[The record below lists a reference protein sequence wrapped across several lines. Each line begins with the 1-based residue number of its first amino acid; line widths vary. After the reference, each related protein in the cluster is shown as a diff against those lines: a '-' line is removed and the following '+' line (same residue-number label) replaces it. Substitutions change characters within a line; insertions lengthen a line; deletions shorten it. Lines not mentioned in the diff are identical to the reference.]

1 MRRPLALPT
10 PVSHL
15 ETTRPSGS
23 TRSLSAPLEQRLTP
37 DPRKAW
43 SWLQKSRLGRY
54 GVALLFFLCAL
65 LLQMEL
71 ASLMSTSPFLF
82 FYGAVMVAGW
92 WGGWGPAL
100 LVTALSLVAVD
111 HEFLPPRLTLQM
123 RSADVLSL
131 GIFALLAIFITKL
144 NVSLSRAME
153 ERAGLLES
161 ERQARAASE
170 AARTRL
176 HTIFMQAPAQIF
188 FLRGATHDFDFSN
201 ARNSSLLKSRDTLG
215 MPFQEGVV
223 KVAEQDA
230 RDVLDRVFATGE
242 PFVGNAVP
250 LRFLQ
255 TDGMEKE
262 TFHNLVYQPTRD
274 SQGQVDG
281 IAGFGF
287 DVTDLVHARQR
298 AEALAIELRQAEFRT
313 RVLAEVSTVLASS
326 LDYEATMRNLAKLVV
341 PALAD
346 WCFVDLAQP
355 DGNFRRLEV
364 AHARPEDAATAAEV
378 LNFQL
383 MPEGNPRHPPT
394 AALLRGEAILLEEMT
409 PAHIKRSAHNE
420 NHARVM
426 LATGLR
432 SFIAVPLVVRGH
444 TLGVFSFFTSFSN
457 RRYTQADLAFGLE
470 LAYRAALSMENAR
483 LYREAQEAIR
493 LRDEFLSIASHELK
507 TPLTPLSL
515 KLQALARELERH
527 PDAIPYSVVK
537 GYVDTGA
544 RQVKK
549 LAELVGDLLDVSRI
563 AAGRLALELEDVDLG
578 ALIREVVVRYEPHA
592 TRAGSTLEVEGGE
605 SGLIG
610 RWDRLRLEQVVTNLI
625 DNAVKYGSGKPI
637 QLSLEQG
644 PTRAR
649 LRVRDQGIGI
659 APEHL
664 PRLFGRFERAVSER
678 HYGGLGLGLYITRT
692 LVEAMGGRVR
702 VESEQ
707 GRGSTF
713 TVDLPRERTLPV
725 DASVA
730 QPQ

>member
-1 MRRPLALPT
+1 MPT

-15 ETTRPSGS
+15 EPTRPSGAM
-23 TRSLSAPLEQRLTP
+23 RALAPLSP

-43 SWLQKSRLGRY
+43 SWLQRSWLGRY
-54 GVALLFFLCAL
+54 GVALLFFCFAL
-65 LLQMEL
+65 LLQREL
-71 ASLMSTSPFLF
+71 WPLMSNSPFLF

-92 WGGWGPAL
+92 WGGWGPSL
-100 LVTALSLVAVD
+100 LVTTLSLIAVD
-111 HEFLPPRLTLQM
+111 HFFLPPRLTLQM
-123 RSADVLSL
+123 RSADVLAL

-144 NVSLSRAME
+144 NVSLSRALE
-153 ERAGLLES
+153 ERASLLER
-161 ERQARAASE
+161 EHQARAASE

-188 FLRGATHDFDFSN
+188 FLRGASHDFDFSN
-201 ARNSSLLKSRDTLG
+201 ARNSSMLKNRDTLG
-215 MPFQEGVV
+215 KPFQEGVV
-223 KVAEQDA
+223 KVGEEDA
-230 RDVLDRVFATGE
+230 RDVLDRVYATGE
-242 PFVGNAVP
+242 PFVSGAVP

-255 TDGMEKE
+255 ADGMEKE

-274 SQGQVDG
+274 AQGQVDG

-298 AEALAIELRQAEFRT
+298 AEALATELRQAEFRT

-326 LDYEATMRNLAKLVV
+326 LDYEGTMRNLARLVV

-355 DGNFRRLEV
+355 DGTFRRLEV
-364 AHARPEDAATAAEV
+364 AHARPEDAPVAAEV
-378 LNFQL
+378 LHFNL

-444 TLGVFSFFTSFSN
+444 TMGVFSFFTSFSN

-470 LAYRAALSMENAR
+470 LAYRAALSLENAR

-515 KLQALARELERH
+515 KLQALSRELERH
-527 PDAIPYSVVK
+527 PDNIPYAVVK

-578 ALIREVVVRYEPHA
+578 ALIHEVASRYEAHA
-592 TRAGSTLEVEGGE
+592 ARSGSSLQVEGGE
-605 SGLIG
+605 AGLVG

-625 DNAVKYGSGKPI
+625 DNAVKYGAGKPI
-637 QLSLEQG
+637 VLSLEQG
-644 PTRAR
+644 PSRAR
-649 LRVRDQGIGI
+649 LKVRDQGIGI

-707 GRGSTF
+707 GRGSIF
-713 TVDLPRERTLPV
+713 TVDLPRERVVPV
-725 DASVA
+725 DVSAS

>member
-1 MRRPLALPT
+1 MPT
-10 PVSHL
+10 PISHL
-15 ETTRPSGS
+15 ETSHPSGTS
-23 TRSLSAPLEQRLTP
+23 HSLAAASLEPRPAP
-37 DPRKAW
+37 DPRRFWRWMKK
-43 SWLQKSRLGRY
+43 SWPGRY
-54 GVALLFFLCAL
+54 GVALAFYGIAM

-71 ASLMSTSPFLF
+71 RPLMSTSPFLF

-100 LVTALSLVAVD
+100 LVTALSLVSVD
-111 HEFLPPRLTLQM
+111 HHFLPPRLTLQM
-123 RSADVLSL
+123 RSADILAL
-131 GIFALLAIFITKL
+131 GIFGLLAIFITKL
-144 NVSLSRAME
+144 NVTLNRALE
-153 ERAGLLES
+153 ERATLLDREH
-161 ERQARAASE
+161 RARAASE
-170 AARTRL
+170 AARSRL

-188 FLRGATHDFDFSN
+188 FLRGATQAFDFSN
-201 ARNSSLLKSRDTLG
+201 ARNSTLLKNRDLLG
-215 MPFQEGVV
+215 QSFEEGLV
-223 KVAEQDA
+223 KVADQDA
-230 RDVLDRVFATGE
+230 RGVLDRVYATGE
-242 PFVGNAVP
+242 PFVGNAIP

-255 TDGMEKE
+255 ADGMEKE

-274 SQGQVDG
+274 AQGQVDG

-298 AEALAIELRQAEFRT
+298 AEALATELRQAEFRT

-326 LDYEATMRNLAKLVV
+326 LDYEMTMRNLAKLVV

-364 AHARPEDAATAAEV
+364 AHARPEDAPTAAEV

-527 PDAIPYSVVK
+527 PDTIPYSVVK

-578 ALIREVVVRYEPHA
+578 ALIREVASRYEPHA
-592 TRAGSTLEVEGGE
+592 ARAGSTLQVEGGE
-605 SGLIG
+605 GGLVG

-625 DNAVKYGSGKPI
+625 DNAVKYGAGKPI
-637 QLSLEQG
+637 LLSLEQA
-644 PTRAR
+644 PSRAR

-713 TVDLPRERTLPV
+713 TVDLPRERVVPV
-725 DASVA
+725 DVPAA
-730 QPQ
+730 APQ

>member
-1 MRRPLALPT
+1 MRTHSSPLASAHP
-10 PVSHL
+10 PD
-15 ETTRPSGS
+15 PI
-23 TRSLSAPLEQRLTP
+23 RSLLPSP
-37 DPRKAW
+37 PRAGADSRRFW
-43 SWLQKSRLGRY
+43 HSLQKSWASRY
-54 GVALLFFLCAL
+54 GLALVCLLVAFGLQSQLLPF
-65 LLQMEL
+65 
-71 ASLMSTSPFLF
+71 MSSGPFLF

-100 LVTALSLVAVD
+100 LVTALSIAVVD
-111 HEFLPPRLTLQM
+111 SHFLPPRLSIQM
-123 RSADVLSL
+123 RSADILALSL
-131 GIFALLAIFITKL
+131 FGLLSVFITKL
-144 NVSLSRAME
+144 NVTLSRALG
-153 ERAGLLES
+153 ERAALLER
-161 ERQARAASE
+161 EHQAHAAAEE
-170 AARTRL
+170 ARSRL

-188 FLRGATHDFDFSN
+188 FLRGASHVFDFSN
-201 ARNSSLLKSRDTLG
+201 ARNSALLEQEATPGTAMREGMFKLG
-215 MPFQEGVV
+215 
-223 KVAEQDA
+223 EQDVLG
-230 RDVLDRVFATGE
+230 VLDRVYATGE
-242 PFVGNAVP
+242 PFQGSAVP
-250 LRFLQ
+250 LRVPQ
-255 TDGMEKE
+255 PDGKEKE
-262 TFHNLVYQPTRD
+262 VFYNLTYQPTRD
-274 SQGQVDG
+274 ERGQVEG

-298 AEALAIELRQAEFRT
+298 AEALATELRQAEFRT

-326 LDYEATMRNLAKLVV
+326 LDHEATLRNLAKLVV

-346 WCFVDLAQP
+346 WCFVDLAEP
-355 DGNFRRLEV
+355 NGTFRRLEV
-364 AHARPEDAATAAEV
+364 AHARPEDAPVAAEV
-378 LNFQL
+378 INFQL

-394 AALLRGEAILLEEMT
+394 AALLRGEAILFEEMT

-527 PDAIPYSVVK
+527 PDAIPYSLVK

-578 ALIREVVVRYEPHA
+578 ALLREVAQRYEPHA
-592 TRAGSTLEVEGGE
+592 TRAGSVLLIEGE
-605 SGLIG
+605 ETELVG

-625 DNAVKYGSGKPI
+625 DNAVKYGAGKPI
-637 QLSLEQG
+637 TLTLEQG

-725 DASVA
+725 DVQAA
-730 QPQ
+730 PPQ